1 MIQLFNW
8 LRRGSLERG
17 LDRELQYHLERR
29 TADLITSGVSEP
41 EARLRA
47 AAELGLSQVREEVRD
62 VWLGRW
68 IRDFLYDLRFSA
80 RSLLRTPSF
89 TATTLLSL
97 ALGMGAT
104 TAIYSL
110 VDQVILHALPVREPG
125 RLVLVDWNGDDLITG
140 AIGSSN
146 LMPYSVCRDLQQQTR
161 FLDGVLCRAEIQV
174 NLTAGGDPRPVAA
187 EIVSGSYFP
196 MLGVGPALGRVI
208 EPEDDAAPGAGPVVV
223 LSYDF
228 WQAQFGGAA
237 DVVGRKV
244 LIGKHPMIVV
254 GVAAAGFRGVDVGAV
269 PAFWI
274 PTSMYA
280 DANLSTDEDLLNSP
294 TRWLQILARLR
305 PGVSAAQ
312 AQAGLL
318 PWFRPWL
325 EDGARRPGFPVI
337 TAEKRRLY
345 LASSLILTPAP
356 QGHSPLRRS
365 LSQPLWLLFAATG
378 VLLGLACLNVAGLF
392 LARGSAHARELAT
405 RLALGASRSRVGRQ
419 LLADSLLLAA
429 AGGVLGIA
437 LAPPAMRALIAFLP
451 RDLAAN
457 ALRPSLS
464 VDLLGFALLTSFA
477 AGLLSGI
484 APALH
489 VGRDN
494 IVNPLRERGGTG
506 FGGVRLRK
514 TIVTLQ
520 VAFSLI
526 LLIGGA
532 LFLRTL
538 TGLLAKGPGFDT
550 ASLLSFAIAPLHNGY
565 SRTDAS
571 RLVRRLDEQVRALP
585 AARSSAAARFAVLT
599 GGHWSNKVTIQ
610 TDRRTVSDR
619 SVNFNAVGPGFFA
632 TLGVRLLAGRDF
644 GQSDFRPAGEIGPRC
659 AIVNQAFVKRY
670 LAGRDPLGVRIARGG
685 GGSDVKPNSPIVGV
699 VADMS
704 YRGLRD
710 NSEQVFFPLFEHD
723 DTGATFYIKVRGTPE
738 QAIPSIRH
746 LIRQDDPRL
755 PILWFRTL
763 DDQVARSL
771 NTERMLA
778 ALSGAF
784 GALAL
789 VLSLIGLYG
798 VMSFVVTRRTREI
811 GVRLALGAT
820 RASAIRLV
828 LRDAAVMIA
837 AGIALAVPCAA
848 ALGKLV
854 QSQLFGV
861 TATDPATVAAAAL
874 VLAAGAL
881 AAAVVPGLAGLER
894 EPHGRPPAGIAPCRP
909 WPCTLNQPQGGQPKC
924 PVAASNGCW
933 RSHPQNLACEV
944 GPQLVTSQPLGRITP
959 IPLPCQ
965 IGLV

>member
-1 MIQLFNW
+1 MIQLLNW
-8 LRRGSLERG
+8 FRRTSLERG
-17 LDRELQYHLERR
+17 LNRELQYHFDRR
-29 TADLITSGVSEP
+29 VADLTAAGIP
-41 EARLRA
+41 DLEARRRV
-47 AAELGLSQVREEVRD
+47 AAELGLVRVREEVRD
-62 VWLGRW
+62 VWLTRW
-68 IRDFLYDLRFSA
+68 FRDFLYDLRFSA
-80 RSLLRTPSF
+80 RSFLRSPGF
-89 TATTLLSL
+89 TTAALLSL
-97 ALGMGAT
+97 ALGIGAT

-110 VDQVILHALPVREPG
+110 VDQVILHALPVREPE

-140 AIGSSN
+140 AIGSFN
-146 LMPYSVCRDLQQQTR
+146 LMPYPICRDLQQQTR

-174 NLTAGGDPRPVAA
+174 NLTAGGDPMPVAA

-196 MLGVGPALGRVI
+196 VLGVGPALGRVI

-223 LSYDF
+223 LSHDF

-237 DVVGRKV
+237 DIVGRKV
-244 LIGKHPMIVV
+244 LIGNHPMTVV

-280 DANLSTDEDLLNSP
+280 DANIGTDEDLLNSP

-305 PGVSAAQ
+305 AGVSAAQ

-325 EDGARRPGFPVI
+325 EDSAGGPGFPI
-337 TAEKRRLY
+337 ISADRRRDY
-345 LASSLILTPAP
+345 LASTLEVTSAP

-365 LSQPLWLLFAATG
+365 LFQPLWLLFAATG

-392 LARGSAHARELAT
+392 LARGSARGREMGT
-405 RLALGASRSRVGRQ
+405 RVALGASRGRIGRQ
-419 LLADSLLLAA
+419 LLTDSLLLAV

-464 VDLLGFALLTSFA
+464 LDLLGFALGTSFA
-477 AGLLSGI
+477 AGLLSGL

-489 VGRDN
+489 AGRDN
-494 IVNPLRERGGTG
+494 IVSSLRERGGTG

-526 LLIGGA
+526 LLVGAA

-538 TGLLAKGPGFDT
+538 TGLQAKGPGFDT
-550 ASLLSFAIAPLHNGY
+550 SGLLSFAIAPLHNGY
-565 SRTDAS
+565 SRASAS

-585 AARSSAAARFAVLT
+585 VVRSSTAAQFAFLN
-599 GGHWSNKVTIQ
+599 GGAWSNLATIQ

-619 SVNFNAVGPGFFA
+619 TVYFNAVSPGFFA

-644 GQSDFRPAGEIGPRC
+644 DQSDSRPVGEIGPRC

-670 LAGRDPLGVRIARGG
+670 LAGRNPLGVRVARG
-685 GGSDVKPNSPIVGV
+685 GGSDVKPDSTIVGV
-699 VADMS
+699 VGDMS

-710 NSEQVFFPLFEHD
+710 NPEQVFFPLFEHD
-723 DTGATFYIKVRGTPE
+723 DTGATFYIKVRGAPE
-738 QAIPSIRH
+738 QAIPSIRR
-746 LIRQDDPRL
+746 LVRQDDPRL

-763 DDQVARSL
+763 DDQVNRAL

-778 ALSGAF
+778 ALSGSF

-789 VLSLIGLYG
+789 LLSLVGLYG

-811 GVRLALGAT
+811 GIRLALGAT
-820 RASAIRLV
+820 GASAIRLV
-828 LRDAAVMIA
+828 LRDAVAMIA
-837 AGIALAVPCAA
+837 AGMAIALPCVA

-861 TATDPATVAAAAL
+861 TATDPATVAAAAA
-874 VLAAGAL
+874 VLAVGAL
-881 AAAVVPGLAGLER
+881 TAAFI
-894 EPHGRPPAGIAPCRP
+894 PAWR
-909 WPCTLNQPQGGQPKC
+909 
-924 PVAASNGCW
+924 ASNVSPTDAL
-933 RSHPQNLACEV
+933 RLD
-944 GPQLVTSQPLGRITP
+944 
-959 IPLPCQ
+959 
-965 IGLV
+965 

>member
-1 MIQLFNW
+1 MTQLLNW
-8 LRRGSLERG
+8 FRRRSLERG
-17 LDRELQYHLERR
+17 LDRELQYHYDRR
-29 TADLITSGVSEP
+29 VADLAAAGIPEP
-41 EARLRA
+41 EARRRV
-47 AAELGLSQVREEVRD
+47 AAELGLAQVREEVRD
-62 VWLGRW
+62 VWLTRW
-68 IRDFLYDLRFSA
+68 LRDFLYDLRFSA
-80 RSLLRTPSF
+80 RSFLRSPGF

-97 ALGMGAT
+97 ALGIGAT

-110 VDQVILHALPVREPG
+110 VDQVILHALPVREPE

-140 AIGSSN
+140 AIGSFN
-146 LMPYSVCRDLQQQTR
+146 LMPYPICRELQQQPR

-196 MLGVGPALGRVI
+196 VLGVGPALGRVI
-208 EPEDDAAPGAGPVVV
+208 EPADDAAPGAGPVVV

-237 DVVGRKV
+237 DIVGRKV
-244 LIGKHPMIVV
+244 LIGNHPMTVV

-269 PAFWI
+269 PAIWI

-280 DANLSTDEDLLNSP
+280 DANLDTDEDLLNSP

-325 EDGARRPGFPVI
+325 EDSTRRPGFPVI

-392 LARGSAHARELAT
+392 LARGSARGREIGT
-405 RLALGASRSRVGRQ
+405 RLALGASRGRIGRQ
-419 LLADSLLLAA
+419 LLAESFLLAV

-464 VDLLGFALLTSFA
+464 LDLLRFALLISFA
-477 AGLLSGI
+477 AGMLSGL

-489 VGRDN
+489 AGRDK
-494 IVNPLRERGGTG
+494 IVNSLRERGGTG

-526 LLIGGA
+526 LLIGAA

-550 ASLLSFAIAPLHNGY
+550 ASLLSFAIAPLDNGY

-571 RLVRRLDEQVRALP
+571 RLVRRLDQQVRALP
-585 AARSSAAARFAVLT
+585 AARSSAAARFAFLT

-619 SVNFNAVGPGFFA
+619 SVNFNAVSPGFFA

-644 GQSDFRPAGEIGPRC
+644 DQSDSRPAGEIDPRC

-685 GGSDVKPNSPIVGV
+685 GADVNPNSIIVGV

-723 DTGATFYIKVRGTPE
+723 DTGATFYIKVRGAPE
-738 QAIPSIRH
+738 QAIPSILR
-746 LIRQDDPRL
+746 LVRQDDPQL
-755 PILWFRTL
+755 PILWIRTL
-763 DDQVARSL
+763 DDEVNRSL

-778 ALSGAF
+778 ALSGSF

-789 VLSLIGLYG
+789 LLSLVGLYG

-811 GVRLALGAT
+811 GIRLALGAT
-820 RASAIRLV
+820 RASALRLV
-828 LRDAAVMIA
+828 LRDALTMII
-837 AGIALAVPCAA
+837 AGVALALPCVA

-861 TATDPATVAAAAL
+861 TATDPATIAAAAMIL
-874 VLAAGAL
+874 VAGAL
-881 AAAVVPGLAGLER
+881 AAAFVPAWR
-894 EPHGRPPAGIAPCRP
+894 
-909 WPCTLNQPQGGQPKC
+909 
-924 PVAASNGCW
+924 ASNVSPTDAL
-933 RSHPQNLACEV
+933 RLE
-944 GPQLVTSQPLGRITP
+944 
-959 IPLPCQ
+959 
-965 IGLV
+965 